1 MSTFDPKRYMMKLQ
15 GKDYLPVA
23 PRLYWFRQEH
33 PDYGI
38 KTEELHA
45 DEKEGV
51 YRVECS
57 ITNAEGRVVAMGRG
71 RETTKGFAAGP
82 YEKAETIAIGRALS
96 ALGYGTMDSLDYAES
111 GDDKLA
117 DSPQPARPAPRH
129 VTEADVTADYGPP
142 PPEPTPTGDG
152 EKPRIS
158 NPEAPPT
165 EKQMV
170 ALQTMAHKLG
180 YEDTDRQA
188 IVFDMFKV
196 TGGFKSLNKGQASEV
211 YDMLKAQ
218 LEAAR

>member
-1 MSTFDPKRYMMKLQ
+1 VSTFDPKRYMMKLQ

-117 DSPQPARPAPRH
+117 DSPQPARPRAA
-129 VTEADVTADYGPP
+129 TEADVTADYGPP
-142 PPEPTPTGDG
+142 PEPAPVPGNAERRT
-152 EKPRIS
+152 IS
-158 NPEAPPT
+158 NPDAPLS
-165 EKQMV
+165 EKQLA
-170 ALQTMAHKLG
+170 ALQTMASKLG
-180 YEDTDRQA
+180 YEDVDRQA
-188 IVFDMFKV
+188 IVYDKFGV

-211 YDMLKAQ
+211 FDMLKGQ
-218 LEAAR
+218 LEAAK